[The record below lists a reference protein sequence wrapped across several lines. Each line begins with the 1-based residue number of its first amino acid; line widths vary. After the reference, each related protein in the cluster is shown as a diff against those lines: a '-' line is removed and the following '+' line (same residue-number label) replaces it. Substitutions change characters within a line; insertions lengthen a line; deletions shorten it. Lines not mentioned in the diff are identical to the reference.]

1 MTVRWPVSQSVS
13 QSVIQSV
20 SQSVSQSVGLAIS
33 QKQRQPANR
42 NYEKKRLNTHLT
54 NLPSQSSDP
63 EHEIT
68 VDVAAKEDVVV
79 GKIDGLETAVLVKL
93 KEDAEK

>member
-1 MTVRWPVSQSVS
+1 MASQSVS
-13 QSVIQSV
+13 QSANQSA
-20 SQSVSQSVGLAIS
+20 SQSVWQSVRNKGN
-33 QKQRQPANR
+33 PADR